1 MINIRLGVK
10 KDIPKINELYKSVI
24 KDLKEV
30 KQIDM
35 LWGDVYPFCEVE
47 HDINSKDMYVIE
59 SKNTIIGSFVLS
71 DFDDPDYHN
80 IDWTK
85 NKRFIYLNRLVI
97 NPNNQGQ
104 GYAKEALKY
113 IEKEATNMGYE
124 IIRLT
129 VYEDNI
135 WAIKLYE
142 KFGFKKIKN
151 GNWQLENKIFKGYE
165 KILNS

>member
-59 SKNTIIGSFVLS
+59 SKKH
-71 DFDDPDYHN
+71 HN
-80 IDWTK
+80 W
-85 NKRFIYLNRLVI
+85 
-97 NPNNQGQ
+97 
-104 GYAKEALKY
+104 
-113 IEKEATNMGYE
+113 
-124 IIRLT
+124 
-129 VYEDNI
+129 
-135 WAIKLYE
+135 
-142 KFGFKKIKN
+142 
-151 GNWQLENKIFKGYE
+151 
-165 KILNS
+165 

>member
-1 MINIRLGVK
+1 MINIKLGVK

-30 KQIDM
+30 KKIDM

-59 SKNTIIGSFVLS
+59 LKNTIIGSFVLS
-71 DFDDPDYHN
+71 DFDGPDYHN

-85 NKRFIYLNRLVI
+85 NKRFVYLNRLVI
-97 NPNNQGQ
+97 NPNHQGN

-142 KFGFKKIKN
+142 KFGFKQIKN